1 LTPTSHSD
9 TYPAI
14 NPANINTLVG
24 KSVLI
29 TAANKGI
36 GRATAISCRL
46 GSAPDTSST
55 SLRYNTLD
63 AKAGA
68 SPIVIT
74 SRTGASETEAAVL
87 DAAAAAGRPVPTVVH
102 VTLDVTS
109 QASVDAAAAKVRGKV
124 GKLDIL
130 VNNAG
135 FMGPEAPLLDQRTE
149 EYVNTIEVNLTGVYR
164 VTKALL
170 PLMLEG
176 GLKTVPIMGSA
187 ASVGVA
193 CAGAYTITKFAMAR
207 FCQFLNLQY
216 GDRGVSSFHYHP
228 GGVSTDL
235 AQGLPS
241 TFRKLL
247 VDTPELAGDTM
258 VWLTAEKRTWLNGR
272 YISANWDMVELEGLK
287 DKIVERNL
295 LKFKF
300 DLDF

>member
-1 LTPTSHSD
+1 VQPPSHVGSTPD
-9 TYPAI
+9 PPA
-14 NPANINTLVG
+14 L
-24 KSVLI
+24 
-29 TAANKGI
+29 
-36 GRATAISCRL
+36 RL
-46 GSAPDTSST
+46 G
-55 SLRYNTLD
+55 TLD
-63 AKAGA
+63 TKAGA
-68 SPIVIT
+68 SPIIIT
-74 SRTGASETEAAVL
+74 SRTGASETEAAIL
-87 DAAAAAGRPVPTVVH
+87 DAAAAVGRPIPTIVH
-102 VTLDVTS
+102 LTLDVTS
-109 QASVDAAAAKVRGKV
+109 QASVDAAAAEVREKV
-124 GKLDIL
+124 GRLDIL

-135 FMGPEAPLLDQRTE
+135 FMGPEASLLDQPTE
-149 EYVNTIEVNLTGVYR
+149 EYVKTIDVNLTGVYR

-176 GLKTVPIMGSA
+176 GLRIVPIMGSA
-187 ASVGVA
+187 ASLGAA

-216 GDRGVSSFHYHP
+216 GDQGVCSFHYHP

-235 AQGLPS
+235 AQGLPGS
-241 TFRKLL
+241 FRKLL

-287 DKIVERNL
+287 DKIVEKNL